1 MAVMLARILSALV
14 GLAFIALTLVFFS
27 LIVAI
32 AVAAGLL
39 LAAWAWWRG
48 DLRIKRGIRTEVK
61 FDMHRGRGRGE
72 VIEGE
77 HRVIDH
83 K

>member
-1 MAVMLARILSALV
+1 MIARLLSALV

-32 AVAAGLL
+32 VVAAGVL

-48 DLRIKRGIRTEVK
+48 NLRIVRRS
-61 FDMHRGRGRGE
+61 RGRGE

-77 HRVIDH
+77 HRVIDQN
-83 K
+83 

>member
-1 MAVMLARILSALV
+1 MIARILSALV
-14 GLAFIALTLVFFS
+14 GLAFLALTLVFFS

-32 AVAAGLL
+32 VVAAGLL

-48 DLRIKRGIRTEVK
+48 DLRIVR
-61 FDMHRGRGRGE
+61 RGRGRGE

-77 HRVIDH
+77 HRVIDQ

>member
-1 MAVMLARILSALV
+1 MAVMIARILSALV

-39 LAAWAWWRG
+39 LAALAWWRG
-48 DLRIKRGIRTEVK
+48 TLRVDVR
-61 FDMHRGRGRGE
+61 RGRGRGV
-72 VIEGE
+72 VIDGE
-77 HRVIDH
+77 HRVIDQ

>member
-1 MAVMLARILSALV
+1 MIARILSALV

-32 AVAAGLL
+32 AVAAALL

-48 DLRIKRGIRTEVK
+48 GLKVTRGIRTEVK
-61 FDMHRGRGRGE
+61 FDVRRGRGRGE

-77 HRVIDH
+77 HRVIDQ

>member
-1 MAVMLARILSALV
+1 MIARLLSALV

-32 AVAAGLL
+32 VVAAGVL

-48 DLRIKRGIRTEVK
+48 NLRIVRRS
-61 FDMHRGRGRGE
+61 RGRGE

-77 HRVIDH
+77 HRVIDQ

>member
-1 MAVMLARILSALV
+1 MIARILSALV
-14 GLAFIALTLVFFS
+14 GLAFVALTLVFFS

-32 AVAAGLL
+32 AMAAALL

-48 DLRIKRGIRTEVK
+48 NLRIVR
-61 FDMHRGRGRGE
+61 RGRGRGE

-77 HRVIDH
+77 HRVIDQ

>member
-1 MAVMLARILSALV
+1 MIARILSALV
-14 GLAFIALTLVFFS
+14 ALAFIALTFVFVS

-48 DLRIKRGIRTEVK
+48 NLKVTRSV
-61 FDMHRGRGRGE
+61 RGE
-72 VIEGE
+72 VKVNVRRGRARGEVVEGQY
-77 HRVIDH
+77 RVIDQ

>member
-1 MAVMLARILSALV
+1 MAPMIARILSALV
-14 GLAFIALTLVFFS
+14 ALAFIALTLVFFS

-32 AVAAGLL
+32 VVAAGVL

-48 DLRIKRGIRTEVK
+48 DLKIKRGVRTEVK
-61 FDMHRGRGRGE
+61 FDVRRGHGRGT

-77 HRVIDH
+77 HRVIDQ

>member
-1 MAVMLARILSALV
+1 MAVMVARILSALV

-39 LAAWAWWRG
+39 LAALAWWRG
-48 DLRIKRGIRTEVK
+48 TLKVEVRRGGR
-61 FDMHRGRGRGE
+61 RGA

-77 HRVIDH
+77 HRVIDQR
-83 K
+83 

>member
-1 MAVMLARILSALV
+1 MLARILSALV
-14 GLAFIALTLVFFS
+14 GLAFVALTLVFFS

-48 DLRIKRGIRTEVK
+48 GLRVEVR
-61 FDMHRGRGRGE
+61 RGRGRGE

-77 HRVIDH
+77 HRVIDE

>member
-1 MAVMLARILSALV
+1 MIARILSALV

-48 DLRIKRGIRTEVK
+48 TLRVDVR
-61 FDMHRGRGRGE
+61 RGRRRGE

-77 HRVIDH
+77 HRVIDQ

>member
-1 MAVMLARILSALV
+1 MLARILSALV
-14 GLAFIALTLVFFS
+14 GLAFIALTFVFVS
-27 LIVAI
+27 LLVAI

-48 DLRIKRGIRTEVK
+48 NLKVTVR
-61 FDMHRGRGRGE
+61 RGRSRGA
-72 VIEGE
+72 VVDGE
-77 HRVIDH
+77 YRVIDQ

>member
-1 MAVMLARILSALV
+1 MIARLLSALV

-32 AVAAGLL
+32 VVAAGLL

-48 DLRIKRGIRTEVK
+48 ALRVDVR
-61 FDMHRGRGRGE
+61 RGRRRGE

-77 HRVIDH
+77 HRVIDQ

>member
-1 MAVMLARILSALV
+1 MAVMVARILSALV
-14 GLAFIALTLVFFS
+14 GLAFVALTLVFFS

-39 LAAWAWWRG
+39 LAALAWWRG
-48 DLRIKRGIRTEVK
+48 ALRVDVR
-61 FDMHRGRGRGE
+61 RGRGRGN

-77 HRVIDH
+77 HRVIDQ